1 MNKSIMKGIDGSEVI
16 EGSGLRDWDLASI
29 PVQVEPKAR
38 CTANSYRAASQT
50 QRVWLFSNKTKHIH
64 TDPEIE
70 KDPENG

>member
-1 MNKSIMKGIDGSEVI
+1 MKGIDGSEVI

-50 QRVWLFSNKTKHIH
+50 QRV
-64 TDPEIE
+64 
-70 KDPENG
+70 